1 MKRKGEAYSGR
12 VKAKGLAPVATGLR
26 GRTRSDSDAI
36 SSTMLAEASTSA
48 IGVEGR
54 GEVEVEGAGDRD
66 DAARVTTAEGSTE
79 MRSPGCNLVLGSVC

>member
-26 GRTRSDSDAI
+26 GRTRSDWDAI
-36 SSTMLAEASTSA
+36 SSTMVAEASTTA

-54 GEVEVEGAGDRD
+54 GEAEGAGDRD